1 VHRSPGNGRRDR
13 VDRHLWQQGRLCRSE
28 VCSLGVGLRTL
39 GIKGFWGEGKAGNLG
54 SSVGWIERGR
64 IDTILRV
71 KFFRWALIGFL
82 VMGELR
88 AEESPK
94 EDKKE
99 EVKLDP
105 AEQLKLGRGMAFQGF
120 AAEQQEAWRPA
131 KDLYSAA
138 LVKAPEIPWI
148 WLRRGFCEI
157 KLNEETGAQQDFAK
171 AISLGISK
179 ERSDAVNDLQ
189 FLITL
194 RSKAGPL
201 AEFRDPKA
209 AVVLARRLVD
219 LDRTTD
225 YILLEAAC
233 LAESEQYLRAQEVLL
248 SRLKEVEDSEEK
260 EKLQKAVETFRTQSK
275 FGPALEG
282 LELEKDGKYNE
293 AMDRYTTVLD
303 QAPETA
309 WVLVRRAYCLAKTG
323 DPAGARADLRRA
335 MRLLPETATD
345 RITVAWAKANCPFL
359 EFRDGAGAVSLAKR
373 AIQDEPLIQTY
384 GILASGYAE
393 LGDFRKAQETTMLAL
408 SKNPTDSEKKELQ
421 KKLAL
426 FREKKPE
433 MDDWAPRATP
443 QEPGF

>member
-1 VHRSPGNGRRDR
+1 MKYIRYAIVVFLGMAG
-13 VDRHLWQQGRLCRSE
+13 LW
-28 VCSLGVGLRTL
+28 
-39 GIKGFWGEGKAGNLG
+39 
-54 SSVGWIERGR
+54 
-64 IDTILRV
+64 
-71 KFFRWALIGFL
+71 
-82 VMGELR
+82 
-88 AEESPK
+88 AEEPPK
-94 EDKKE
+94 EEKKKD
-99 EVKLDP
+99 EVKLDA
-105 AEQLKLGRGMAFQGF
+105 AEEVKLGRGMAFQGF

-138 LVKAPEIPWI
+138 LLKAPEIPWI

-157 KLNEETGAQQDFAK
+157 KLEDETAAQQDFAK

-179 ERSDAVNDLQ
+179 EKSDAVNDLQ

-209 AVVLARRLVD
+209 AVVLARKLVE

-225 YILLEAAC
+225 FVLLEAAC
-233 LAESEQYLRAQEVLL
+233 LAESEQYLRAQELL
-248 SRLKEVEDSEEK
+248 LGRIREVEDAEEK
-260 EKLQKAVETFRTQSK
+260 GRLQTAVETFRTQSK

-282 LELEKDGKYNE
+282 LELEKDGKYEE
-293 AMDRYTTVLD
+293 AMDRYTKVLD

-309 WVLVRRAYCLAKTG
+309 WVLVRRAFCLAKTG
-323 DPAGARADLRRA
+323 DPSGAKADLRRA

-393 LGDFRKAQETTMLAL
+393 MGDFRKAQETVMLAL
-408 SKNPTDSEKKELQ
+408 SKSSVESDKKELK
-421 KKLAL
+421 KKLEL
-426 FREKKPE
+426 FRDKKPE

-443 QEPGF
+443 RGTSL

>member
-1 VHRSPGNGRRDR
+1 
-13 VDRHLWQQGRLCRSE
+13 
-28 VCSLGVGLRTL
+28 
-39 GIKGFWGEGKAGNLG
+39 
-54 SSVGWIERGR
+54 
-64 IDTILRV
+64 V

-82 VMGELR
+82 VMGELW
-88 AEESPK
+88 AEESSK

-179 ERSDAVNDLQ
+179 EKSDAVNDLQ

-194 RSKAGPL
+194 RSKGGPL

-225 YILLEAAC
+225 YVLLEAAC

-433 MDDWAPRATP
+433 MDDWAPRASP
-443 QEPGF
+443 REPGF

>member
-1 VHRSPGNGRRDR
+1 MKYIRYATVVLLGMAG
-13 VDRHLWQQGRLCRSE
+13 LW
-28 VCSLGVGLRTL
+28 
-39 GIKGFWGEGKAGNLG
+39 
-54 SSVGWIERGR
+54 
-64 IDTILRV
+64 
-71 KFFRWALIGFL
+71 
-82 VMGELR
+82 
-88 AEESPK
+88 AEEPPK
-94 EDKKE
+94 EEKKKD
-99 EVKLDP
+99 EVKLDA
-105 AEQLKLGRGMAFQGF
+105 AEEVKLGRGMAFQGF

-131 KDLYSAA
+131 KDLYTAA
-138 LVKAPEIPWI
+138 LLKAPEIPWI

-157 KLNEETGAQQDFAK
+157 KLEDETAAQQDFAK

-179 ERSDAVNDLQ
+179 EKSDAVNDLQ

-209 AVVLARRLVD
+209 AVVLARKLVE

-225 YILLEAAC
+225 FVLLEAAC
-233 LAESEQYLRAQEVLL
+233 LAESEQYLRAQELL
-248 SRLKEVEDSEEK
+248 LGRIREVEDVEEK
-260 EKLQKAVETFRTQSK
+260 GRLQTAVETFRTQSK

-282 LELEKDGKYNE
+282 LELEKEGKYE
-293 AMDRYTTVLD
+293 DAMDRYTKVLD

-309 WVLVRRAYCLAKTG
+309 WVLVRRAFCLAKTG
-323 DPAGARADLRRA
+323 DPPGAKADLRRA

-393 LGDFRKAQETTMLAL
+393 MGDFRKAQETVMLAL
-408 SKNPTDSEKKELQ
+408 SKSSVESEKKELK
-421 KKLAL
+421 KKLEL
-426 FREKKPE
+426 FRDKKPE

-443 QEPGF
+443 RETSL

>member
-1 VHRSPGNGRRDR
+1 VKYIRYGIVVFLGMAG
-13 VDRHLWQQGRLCRSE
+13 LW
-28 VCSLGVGLRTL
+28 
-39 GIKGFWGEGKAGNLG
+39 
-54 SSVGWIERGR
+54 
-64 IDTILRV
+64 
-71 KFFRWALIGFL
+71 
-82 VMGELR
+82 
-88 AEESPK
+88 AEEPPK
-94 EDKKE
+94 EEKKKD
-99 EVKLDP
+99 EVKLDA
-105 AEQLKLGRGMAFQGF
+105 AEEVKLGRGMAFQGF

-131 KDLYSAA
+131 KDLYTAA
-138 LVKAPEIPWI
+138 LLKAPEIPWI

-157 KLNEETGAQQDFAK
+157 KLEDETAAQQDFAK

-179 ERSDAVNDLQ
+179 EKSDAVNDLQ

-209 AVVLARRLVD
+209 AVVLARKLVE

-225 YILLEAAC
+225 FVLLEAAC
-233 LAESEQYLRAQEVLL
+233 LAESEQYLRAQELL
-248 SRLKEVEDSEEK
+248 LGRIREVEDAEEK
-260 EKLQKAVETFRTQSK
+260 GRLQTAVETFRTQSK

-282 LELEKDGKYNE
+282 LELEKEGKYE
-293 AMDRYTTVLD
+293 DAMDRYTKVLD

-309 WVLVRRAYCLAKTG
+309 WVLVRRAFCLAKTG
-323 DPAGARADLRRA
+323 DPSGAKADLRRA

-393 LGDFRKAQETTMLAL
+393 MGDFRKAQETVMLAL
-408 SKNPTDSEKKELQ
+408 SKSSVESEKKELK
-421 KKLAL
+421 KKLEL
-426 FREKKPE
+426 FRDKKPE

-443 QEPGF
+443 RETSL

>member
-1 VHRSPGNGRRDR
+1 
-13 VDRHLWQQGRLCRSE
+13 
-28 VCSLGVGLRTL
+28 
-39 GIKGFWGEGKAGNLG
+39 
-54 SSVGWIERGR
+54 
-64 IDTILRV
+64 
-71 KFFRWALIGFL
+71 
-82 VMGELR
+82 
-88 AEESPK
+88 
-94 EDKKE
+94 
-99 EVKLDP
+99 
-105 AEQLKLGRGMAFQGF
+105 MAFQGF

-171 AISLGISK
+171 AVSLGISK
-179 ERSDAVNDLQ
+179 EKSDAVNDLQ

-219 LDRTTD
+219 LERTTD
-225 YILLEAAC
+225 FVLLEAAC

-248 SRLKEVEDSEEK
+248 ARLKEVEDSEERA
-260 EKLQKAVETFRTQSK
+260 KLQTAVETFRTQSK

-282 LELEKDGKYNE
+282 LELEKEGKYNE

-393 LGDFRKAQETTMLAL
+393 LGDFRRAQETTMLAL

-426 FREKKPE
+426 FRDKKPE

-443 QEPGF
+443 SEPGF

>member
-1 VHRSPGNGRRDR
+1 MKYIPYAIVIF
-13 VDRHLWQQGRLCRSE
+13 
-28 VCSLGVGLRTL
+28 LGMVGL
-39 GIKGFWGEGKAGNLG
+39 W
-54 SSVGWIERGR
+54 
-64 IDTILRV
+64 
-71 KFFRWALIGFL
+71 
-82 VMGELR
+82 
-88 AEESPK
+88 AEEPPK
-94 EDKKE
+94 EEKKRD
-99 EVKLDP
+99 EVKLDA
-105 AEQLKLGRGMAFQGF
+105 AEEVKLGRGMAFQGF

-131 KDLYSAA
+131 KDLYTAA
-138 LVKAPEIPWI
+138 LLKAPEIPWI

-157 KLNEETGAQQDFAK
+157 KLEDETAAQQDFAK
-171 AISLGISK
+171 AISLGVSK
-179 ERSDAVNDLQ
+179 EKSDAVNDLQ

-209 AVVLARRLVD
+209 TVVLARKLVE

-225 YILLEAAC
+225 FVLLEAAC
-233 LAESEQYLRAQEVLL
+233 LAESEQYLRAQELL
-248 SRLKEVEDSEEK
+248 LGRIREVEDADEK
-260 EKLQKAVETFRTQSK
+260 GRLQAAVETFRTQSK

-282 LELEKDGKYNE
+282 LELEKEGKYE
-293 AMDRYTTVLD
+293 DAMDRYTKVLD

-309 WVLVRRAYCLAKTG
+309 WVLVRRAFCLAKTG
-323 DPAGARADLRRA
+323 DPSGAKADLRRA

-393 LGDFRKAQETTMLAL
+393 MGDFRKAQETVMLAL
-408 SKNPTDSEKKELQ
+408 SKSSVESEKKELK
-421 KKLAL
+421 KKLEL
-426 FREKKPE
+426 FRDKKPE

-443 QEPGF
+443 RETSL

>member
-1 VHRSPGNGRRDR
+1 VKYIRYAIVVFLGMAG
-13 VDRHLWQQGRLCRSE
+13 LW
-28 VCSLGVGLRTL
+28 
-39 GIKGFWGEGKAGNLG
+39 
-54 SSVGWIERGR
+54 
-64 IDTILRV
+64 
-71 KFFRWALIGFL
+71 
-82 VMGELR
+82 
-88 AEESPK
+88 AEESS
-94 EDKKE
+94 KE
-99 EVKLDP
+99 EKKDVKLDA
-105 AEQLKLGRGMAFQGF
+105 AEEVKLGRGMAFQGF

-131 KDLYSAA
+131 KDLYTAA

-157 KLNEETGAQQDFAK
+157 KLEDETAAQQDFAK

-179 ERSDAVNDLQ
+179 EKSDGVNDLQ

-209 AVVLARRLVD
+209 AVVLARKLVE

-225 YILLEAAC
+225 NVLLEAAC
-233 LAESEQYLRAQEVLL
+233 LAESEQYLRAQELL
-248 SRLKEVEDSEEK
+248 LGRIREVENAEEK
-260 EKLQKAVETFRTQSK
+260 GRLQTAVETFRTQSK

-282 LELEKDGKYNE
+282 LELEKEGKYEE
-293 AMDRYTTVLD
+293 AMDRYTNVLD

-309 WVLVRRAYCLAKTG
+309 WVLVRRAFCLAKTG
-323 DPAGARADLRRA
+323 DPSGAKADLRRA

-393 LGDFRKAQETTMLAL
+393 MGDFRKAQETVMLAL
-408 SKNPTDSEKKELQ
+408 SKSSVESEKKELK
-421 KKLAL
+421 KKLEL
-426 FREKKPE
+426 FRDKKPE

-443 QEPGF
+443 RETSL